1 MRVFGSVACGTAR
14 RNRDFDFLVDMEEG
28 RSLPADAA
36 LILDVERLLKRPM
49 DVASQR
55 GRRRLVRRKVM
66 TDTVSFGM
74 GSSGVRRVA

>member
-1 MRVFGSVACGTAR
+1 
-14 RNRDFDFLVDMEEG
+14 
-28 RSLPADAA
+28 LPADAA

-55 GRRRLVRRKVM
+55 GRRRLVRREVM